1 MKSFWV
7 FLFLVLLNSNS
18 FAQLGAAHI
27 PYDYPDEG
35 GFKNASDFWISL
47 ISCLVIFGGPAI
59 IAKDRS
65 GDESGMVYWK
75 WLLINMTASSIA
87 IVLFKDTFAVLVVS
101 IAVIGYAL
109 ISESDKEL
117 SKRSHIRS
125 SNSKKVKTQKLAPD
139 SRALQKVST
148 SPSQNPFQTKNS
160 SKVSKAIKDTPKI
173 VDNQPRK
180 DESQDINVTSQ
191 IEKGAATASDNNAS
205 NDLTD
210 VVMNEFFG
218 NHKLEVLTHH
228 KGFVRLTEVEN
239 IAKRSLR
246 QSKAAQIEMR
256 CPTCKHCF
264 TIAKNHDSTITKCIK
279 CNQSIVI

>member
-1 MKSFWV
+1 MKSFFV
-7 FLFLVLLNSNS
+7 FLFFVLLKSNS

-47 ISCLVIFGGPAI
+47 ISCLVIFGGPAL

-75 WLLINMTASSIA
+75 WLLINMIASFIA
-87 IVLFKDTFAVLVVS
+87 IVLLRDTFAVLVVS

-109 ISESDKEL
+109 IRETDKES
-117 SKRSHIRS
+117 SKRSHSRS
-125 SNSKKVKTQKLAPD
+125 SNSKKVITQKPAPD
-139 SRALQKVST
+139 SRAPEKVST

-160 SKVSKAIKDTPKI
+160 SKVSKAIKDTQKI
-173 VDNQPRK
+173 VDGQPRK
-180 DESQDINVTSQ
+180 YETQDTNVTSQ
-191 IEKGAATASDNNAS
+191 IEKSASTASDINAS
-205 NDLTD
+205 NDQTD
-210 VVMNEFFG
+210 VVKNEFFG
-218 NHKLEVLTHH
+218 NHKLEVLSHH
-228 KGFVRLTEVEN
+228 KGFRRLIEVEN

-264 TIAKNHDSTITKCIK
+264 TITKNQDSTITKCIE